1 MFVFLIPSRFGGCW
15 NLLPWELPAAKDPN
29 KATMLKQLELD
40 RRHLVL
46 LGVVQQKC
54 SSMCLMAMGHI

>member
-1 MFVFLIPSRFGGCW
+1 MLEPPS
-15 NLLPWELPAAKDPN
+15 WELPAAKDPN

-46 LGVVQQKC
+46 LGVVQQKR